1 MRSPNSYH
9 RDPRPLS
16 RSVAPTCALLTC
28 LLLGPHAALAQLVE
42 DTPVEMQDVGID
54 EKRGEQIP
62 LGLKFRDDRGDVVS
76 TADLFNGTRPVLLSL
91 NYSDCPMLCREQLNG
106 LARTLDQ
113 MEWSV
118 GKEFDVVSVSID
130 PLETVDKARM
140 TKEKYVQQYGRPSGE
155 RGWRFLIGSQR
166 NITAL
171 ADAVGF
177 RYKYLPDTRE
187 YAHTAATIVCT
198 PDGVVSRY
206 LSGIALDPQTL
217 RLSMVEAA
225 DGKVGS
231 ALDQFLLTCFV
242 YDHTKGRYAPVAVQ
256 IMKVAGGIT
265 VVMLA
270 ATLTPFWFWRR
281 GGRDEAPPP
290 DSQSDPETSA
300 A

>member
-1 MRSPNSYH
+1 MLAAGMLILEM
-9 RDPRPLS
+9 PL
-16 RSVAPTCALLTC
+16 A
-28 LLLGPHAALAQLVE
+28 PHAAHAQLVE
-42 DTPVEMQDVGID
+42 EIPVEMQDVGID
-54 EKRGEQIP
+54 EKRGDQIP
-62 LGLKFRDDRGDVVS
+62 GGLKFRDDRGEVVS
-76 TADLFNGTRPVLLSL
+76 TADLFDGQRPVLLSL

-106 LARTLDQ
+106 LARALGE

-140 TKEKYVQQYGRPSGE
+140 TKEKYVQQYGRPSGG
-155 RGWRFLIGSQR
+155 RGWRFLVGSQQ
-166 NITAL
+166 NIAAL

-177 RYKYLPDTRE
+177 RYKFLPDTRE
-187 YAHTAATIVCT
+187 YSHTAATIVCT
-198 PDGVVSRY
+198 PEGVVSRY
-206 LSGIALDPQTL
+206 LGGIDYDPQTL

-256 IMKVAGGIT
+256 IMKVAGGVT

-281 GGRDEAPPP
+281 GGRGQHHWPEPESPQSDA
-290 DSQSDPETSA
+290 DSDPETTA

>member
-1 MRSPNSYH
+1 MPLVPN
-9 RDPRPLS
+9 
-16 RSVAPTCALLTC
+16 VAQ
-28 LLLGPHAALAQLVE
+28 GQLIE
-42 DTPVEMQDVGID
+42 EMPVEMQDVGID
-54 EKRGEQIP
+54 EKRGDQIP
-62 LGLKFRDDRGDVVS
+62 RDLKFRDDRGEVVS
-76 TADLFNGTRPVLLSL
+76 VADLFDGQRPVLLSL

-106 LARTLDQ
+106 LARGLSE

-140 TKEKYVQQYGRPSGE
+140 TKEKYVQQYGRPSGG
-155 RGWRFLIGSQR
+155 RGWRFLVGSQQ
-166 NITAL
+166 NISAL

-177 RYKYLPDTRE
+177 RYKFLPDTRD
-187 YAHTAATIVCT
+187 YSHTAAIIVCT

-206 LSGIALDPQTL
+206 LGGIDYDPQTL

-256 IMKVAGGIT
+256 IMKVAGGVT

-281 GGRDEAPPP
+281 GRGQHHWPEPE
-290 DSQSDPETSA
+290 SESDPETTA